1 MDIEGSEKFA
11 LEGSKRLIENNSVLA
26 VSVYHLAEDIWK
38 IPLIIM
44 NLNPN
49 YKFYKFFLRHYS
61 DINTETV
68 LYCIPKS
75 GF

>member
-11 LEGSKRLIENNSVLA
+11 LEGSKRLIKNNSVLA

-49 YKFYKFFLRHYS
+49 YKFFLRHYS